1 MRENDVTVNS
11 KDLKNLN
18 ITLSHIAKDLYDL
31 NYQLRCQNEILK
43 KLLDQKEA

>member
-1 MRENDVTVNS
+1 MSENDVTVNS

-43 KLLDQKEA
+43 KLLEQKEA